1 MWFKHSP
8 TKQAGLEP
16 IRGCTRQYETRIR
29 MIDSRNIAGFCKK
42 IQETTT
48 GTRIDSGTALLAWE
62 EMPIQ
67 WWQLAKILVSMFGNV
82 ILKPA
87 ATNITAWTRGTSEF
101 PSSCKSLNLMP
112 CLRCCRFG
120 RCREVKRLSLPSIQ
134 DYRWHPAGSRP
145 YQKTIKEEIRIPGG
159 LGHDSAT
166 SVQQR
171 AECRYQTNPEDDFT
185 LLWCRRDTLEKS
197 SSKDWA

>member
-29 MIDSRNIAGFCKK
+29 MIDSRNIAGFCKRF
-42 IQETTT
+42 QETTT

-62 EMPIQ
+62 EMPIH

-134 DYRWHPAGSRP
+134 VTSCWFTSLPKDYQGRNPDSGGGSDTILPRVFSRGRSVGTRRIP
-145 YQKTIKEEIRIPGG
+145 KTILRYCGAVGIP
-159 LGHDSAT
+159 
-166 SVQQR
+166 
-171 AECRYQTNPEDDFT
+171 
-185 LLWCRRDTLEKS
+185 
-197 SSKDWA
+197 